1 MKAES
6 LDELRA
12 AFKEW
17 RKAKRHIREQVPAEL
32 WGRVLQ
38 ATHVYGINA
47 VARATKLEQSRI
59 RTKWKE
65 KSDQEAQW
73 KEESDQEAQVP
84 VFTRLN
90 IEAPPT
96 TTTCPIAEVET
107 ATGLKLRIFVQT
119 QETIGLLSSLCGTG
133 GV

>member
-32 WGRVLQ
+32 WSRVLQ
-38 ATHVYGINA
+38 ATHVYGIND
-47 VARATKLEQSRI
+47 VARATKLERSRI
-59 RTKWKE
+59 RKKWKE
-65 KSDQEAQW
+65 KSNQE
-73 KEESDQEAQVP
+73 EAQVP
-84 VFTRLN
+84 VFTRLD
-90 IEAPPT
+90 IEAPPP